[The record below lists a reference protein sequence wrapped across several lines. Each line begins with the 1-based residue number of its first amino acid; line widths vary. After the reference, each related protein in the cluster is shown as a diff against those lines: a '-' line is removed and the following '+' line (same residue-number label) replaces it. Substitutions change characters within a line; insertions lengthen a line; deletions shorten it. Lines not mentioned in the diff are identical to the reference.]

1 MRNNK
6 VVWFAGCA
14 GLLLSLGVARAQ
26 TGTEDAASEEP
37 ICKDAGVTVSF
48 ANASTTLDKNARGGL
63 TGLATW
69 MKAKDERTVKLQG
82 YASPT
87 GNAEV
92 NQKLSEQRAD
102 AVKNYLTAQGIDPER
117 ISTNALGE
125 TQDRPPTAEGR
136 KVTVTACDQPV
147 KVVEAEKPAEE
158 PAPPPPPVAVE
169 PEPAAP
175 VTIVVPPP
183 APVSL
188 APPPAKPPGPPSRI
202 GIEAAVGAG
211 AIGFTDGATRGFTN
225 TGTSWDARMIFGS
238 RSPIA
243 IEAAYVGSA
252 QGINALGLDNDALL
266 VGQGAE
272 GNLRLNLTTRRV
284 QPYLFG
290 GIGWTRYNLERTTT
304 STSSVRAVDDVGTVP
319 MGVGLTARLTR
330 SFFIDARGT
339 YRYSFYDNMLDVAS
353 SSAGLGDAP
362 LQTWNASG
370 RLGFEF

>member
-1 MRNNK
+1 MRKNK
-6 VVWFAGCA
+6 AVGWLAGCA
-14 GLLLSLGVARAQ
+14 GLILSVGMARAE
-26 TGTEDAASEEP
+26 TAAEETASEEP
-37 ICKDAGVTVSF
+37 ICKDSGVVVSF
-48 ANASTTLDKNARGGL
+48 PTASTTLDKNARGGL

-82 YASPT
+82 YADPT
-87 GNAEV
+87 GNAEF
-92 NQKLSEQRAD
+92 NQKLSEKRAE
-102 AVKNYLTAQGIDPER
+102 AVKDYLTAQGVDPER

-125 TQDRPPTAEGR
+125 TPDRPPTAEGR
-136 KVTVTACDQPV
+136 TVAVTACDQPV

-158 PAPPPPPVAVE
+158 PAAPLPPVAVE
-169 PEPAAP
+169 PEPVAP
-175 VTIVVPPP
+175 VTVVVPPP
-183 APVSL
+183 APVAPL
-188 APPPAKPPGPPSRI
+188 AAKPQGPPSRI

-211 AIGFTDGATRGFTN
+211 AIGFTDGSTRGFTN

-252 QGINALGLDNDALL
+252 QGISALGLDNDALL

-304 STSSVRAVDDVGTVP
+304 STSSVRAADDVGTVP
-319 MGVGLTARLTR
+319 MGVGITARLTR

-339 YRYSFYDNMLDVAS
+339 YRYTFYDNMLDVAS